1 MYEQQ
6 PKLLLIKA
14 NAVCGIS
21 IQLCTYLY
29 FEHRNIMMKIE
40 CLLGF
45 YLSIMIYIAIGSAQV
60 N

>member
-21 IQLCTYLY
+21 IHLCT
-29 FEHRNIMMKIE
+29 
-40 CLLGF
+40 
-45 YLSIMIYIAIGSAQV
+45 
-60 N
+60 